1 MDEAVC
7 PCGSGTGYMA
17 CCGPYLE
24 GGQIPKTAE
33 ALMRSRYTAYVREEI
48 AYLKDTLWPKFQAKF
63 DFAGTARWA
72 SENHWTGLRVLKTDQ
87 GGEEDRDGIVVFEA
101 KYLSAAPCTPTWKK
115 AGSKRNPA
123 AGIMLRR
130 FEFYGS

>member
-1 MDEAVC
+1 MDEAAC
-7 PCGSGTGYMA
+7 PCGSGTGYFA

-72 SENHWTGLRVLKTDQ
+72 SENHWTGLRVLKTEQ

-101 KYLSAAPCTPTWKK
+101 KYLAGGTLHTHLEKSRFKK
-115 AGSKRNPA
+115 KSGRWYYVEA
-123 AGIMLRR
+123 I
-130 FEFYGS
+130 